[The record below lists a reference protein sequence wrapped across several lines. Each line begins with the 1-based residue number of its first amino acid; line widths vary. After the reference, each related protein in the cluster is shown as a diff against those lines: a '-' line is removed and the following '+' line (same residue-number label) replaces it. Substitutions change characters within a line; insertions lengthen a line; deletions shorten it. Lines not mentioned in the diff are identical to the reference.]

1 MNHSRLTPLMM
12 MLLAMSGGIAH
23 RDPPPTIIPITEPP
37 WWRAFVAEM
46 VELGCK
52 VGEFDDA
59 TGNAEIEIPEG
70 VLEAAKAIMARYKDP
85 SVSKL

>member
-1 MNHSRLTPLMM
+1 MNRSRLTPLMM

-23 RDPPPTIIPITEPP
+23 REPPPITTYNEPP